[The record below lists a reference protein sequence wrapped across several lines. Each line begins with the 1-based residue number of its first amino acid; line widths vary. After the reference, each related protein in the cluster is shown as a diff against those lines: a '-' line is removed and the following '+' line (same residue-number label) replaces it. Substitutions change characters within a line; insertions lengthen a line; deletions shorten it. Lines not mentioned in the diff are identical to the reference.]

1 MQCSFWGCV
10 LDSGGSRS
18 AIRRTDTGMG
28 RSVWDGRVL
37 IREMHREYFDGGS
50 IVRLGENSLSQ
61 NLRGTLVIHQKLWK
75 FLIGVNSR
83 FFNVFKIIF
92 FFILF
97 LTAIGEF
104 QGMESKKICPQ
115 GH

>member
-61 NLRGTLVIHQKLWK
+61 NLRGTLVIHQKLWE
-75 FLIGVNSR
+75 FVIGVNSK

-92 FFILF
+92 FLF
-97 LTAIGEF
+97 YF
-104 QGMESKKICPQ
+104 
-115 GH
+115 